1 MASELDEDRVRSIV
15 KDMLNDLG
23 LEAEVKDGQVTVR
36 LTLRDSYWRHGNPE
50 TLCSAILPIPAQE
63 IP

>member
-1 MASELDEDRVRSIV
+1 MAGELDEDRVRSIV

-23 LEAEVKDGQVTVR
+23 LEAEVEGGQVVVR

-50 TLCSAILPIPAQE
+50 TLCTVALPLPE
-63 IP
+63 TP